1 MVTPLEAGGL
11 LQYFSVIFTFLL
23 VMIFI
28 YAVMEWTK
36 MFGSSKGIH
45 LIIGLIFGVF
55 AIMIPDITKLISV
68 MIPWF
73 VLLFIFSLLI
83 IMAYKI
89 FGASDDDIL
98 GALKGDRTIIWVVII
113 VSIIIVIASFSTVY
127 GQRLLSSDATD
138 DTTASDEG
146 PTSTTTSSFSHNIG
160 ATFFHPK
167 VIGLIFIFLVA
178 VFTIAILGVS
188 SKIE

>member
-28 YAVMEWTK
+28 YAIMEWTK

-55 AIMIPDITKLISV
+55 AIMIPDITELISV

-83 IMAYKI
+83 IMAYKV

-98 GALKGDRTIIWVVII
+98 SALKGDRTIIWVVII

-127 GQRLLSSDATD
+127 GQRLLSSDTTD
-138 DTTASDEG
+138 NAGVSDNS